1 MLVRQLPLLR
11 PTRLLLGVGL
21 VAVAGCSSSAASDV
35 VVTHPTMIE
44 VSPTSFLGDVL
55 CATDGAGLKRY
66 VATLFDTNEGM
77 GGASGTADD
86 AVDGAQTVPFQLPS
100 SVATSCVAAVGFG
113 FVVPGRSYRVEID
126 GYDTDALT
134 ARALG
139 ARQQVANGDA
149 VQPSWQAACERAI
162 AVDSTIIRADQCS
175 TFSEATDPSADG
187 SVSIKLAPL
196 LGGLRCGSGEG
207 EVEQLTVSLSI
218 PGDDDLRTQSVACS
232 DDATVV
238 FDHLPPRQLVTAS
251 VTASAADSSAALAG
265 ATCTART
272 LPAAVVGAR
281 CGALS
286 QVATVRL
293 DLPAALGLLDVSC
306 RASDLTSVEIKVP
319 GQDRPQVV
327 TPPACLL
334 PFDQA
339 FAPGPAAVTLTVR
352 RRDAGGAPVEL
363 GSLTCHAD
371 AVAGSLVVAA
381 CEPNPAE

>member
-1 MLVRQLPLLR
+1 
-11 PTRLLLGVGL
+11 LLGVGL

-44 VSPTSFLGDVL
+44 VSPTSFLGEVP
-55 CATDGAGLKRY
+55 CATDGPGLKRY
-66 VATLFDTNEGM
+66 VATLFDTNEGA

-86 AVDGAQTVPFQLPS
+86 PVDGAQTVPFQLPS

-149 VQPSWQAACERAI
+149 VQPSWQATCERAI
-162 AVDSTIIRADQCS
+162 AVDSTIIRADECS
-175 TFSEATDPSADG
+175 TFSEATDPDAAG

-207 EVEQLTVSLSI
+207 EVEQLSVSLSI
-218 PGDDDLRTQSVACS
+218 SGDDELRTQSVACS
-232 DDATVV
+232 EDAIAV
-238 FDHLPPRQLVTAS
+238 FDDLPPRRLVTAS
-251 VTASAADSSAALAG
+251 VMASTVGSSAPLAG

-272 LPAAVVGAR
+272 LPAAIVDAQ

-293 DLPAALGLLDVSC
+293 DLKAALGLLGLSC
-306 RASDLTSVEIKVP
+306 RSSELSLVQIDVP
-319 GQDRPQVV
+319 GQDRAQVV

-339 FAPGPAAVTLTVR
+339 FAPGPAAMTVTVLR
-352 RRDAGGAPVEL
+352 SDAGAAPVEL

-371 AVAGSLVVAA
+371 AVAGSQVVAE